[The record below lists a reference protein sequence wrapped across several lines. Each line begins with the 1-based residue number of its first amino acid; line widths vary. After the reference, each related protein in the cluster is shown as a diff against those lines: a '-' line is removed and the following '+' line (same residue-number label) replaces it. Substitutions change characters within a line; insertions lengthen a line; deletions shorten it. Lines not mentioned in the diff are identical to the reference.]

1 MVPKKLHIGTSG
13 WNYNHWKGTFY
24 PEDLPA
30 KQWQSYYMERF
41 HTVEV
46 NNTFYKLPEETTF
59 QKWRTEAPEG
69 FIYALKASR
78 YITHMKKLKDPEQPV
93 GNFLD
98 HATNLGD
105 TMGPLLF
112 QLPPR
117 WKLNIDRLQTFLTA
131 LPKGY
136 RFAFEFR
143 DDTWWDERVYDLL
156 RRHNA
161 AFCLF
166 DLEGRQTPVV
176 LTADFVYV
184 RLHGPEGAYQGKYS
198 DTTLSEWAEY
208 FKEWI
213 KQNLEVYCYFDND
226 EKGYAAHNALRL
238 KELTLS

>member
-1 MVPKKLHIGTSG
+1 MAPEKLHIGTSG
-13 WNYNHWKGTFY
+13 WNYNHWKGAFY

-30 KQWQSYYMERF
+30 KKWQSYYMERF

-46 NNTFYKLPEETTF
+46 NNTFYKLPEKTTF

-69 FIYALKASR
+69 FIYAVKASR

-93 GNFLD
+93 GNFLNY
-98 HATNLGD
+98 AANLGN
-105 TMGPLLF
+105 TLGPVLF

-117 WKLNIDRLQTFLTA
+117 WKLNLDRLQTFLNA

-143 DDTWWDERVYDLL
+143 DDTWWDERVYELL
-156 RRHNA
+156 KSHNA

-166 DLEGRQTPVV
+166 DLEGRQTPVT

-184 RLHGPEGAYQGKYS
+184 RLHGPEGAYQGKYG
-198 DTTLSEWAEY
+198 DAALSEWAEL
-208 FKEWI
+208 FKKWI
-213 KQNLEVYCYFDND
+213 NQGLEVYCYFDND
-226 EKGYAAHNALRL
+226 EKGYAAQNALRL
-238 KELTLS
+238 KELAAS